1 MPKLD
6 ETAAT
11 KVAETEEG
19 SSVMEEGIY
28 EMMLVSVEEK
38 PGTDKGPYWNWTF
51 QVPEDAAKYPKWRQ
65 WLITSLSEAS
75 AWRLKE
81 VFKAFGVEPD
91 TDTDELIGQRVR
103 VQVGVRTI
111 QGGARTGEIGN
122 QVKKV
127 MPLDESDTDSGGGNL
142 F

>member
-11 KVAETEEG
+11 TVAEAEEAA
-19 SSVMEEGIY
+19 SVMEEGIY
-28 EMMLVSVEEK
+28 EMILVSVEAKEG
-38 PGTDKGPYWNWTF
+38 PKGPYWNWTF
-51 QVPEDAAKYPKWRQ
+51 RVPEDAPKYAKWQQ
-65 WLITSLSEAS
+65 WLITSLTPES

-81 VFKAFGVEPD
+81 TFKAFDATPD
-91 TDTDELIGQRVR
+91 TDTDDLIGKTVR

-111 QGGARTGEIGN
+111 QSGARAGEIGN
-122 QVKKV
+122 QIKKV
-127 MPLDESDTDSGGGNL
+127 MPLSGDAEGSGNSNL